1 MSRCRTWSMLFVG
14 LSLVVSACG
23 VKTDDGPR
31 DIPESEQ
38 LDLGAPG
45 NAGAGAATG
54 TSRIYLIGPDAS
66 GQGALLQPVARA
78 AATPSELMSALLA
91 GANAKELDQQYRS
104 AIPVG
109 TQLRSATVTNI
120 TMRVDLSGDILQL
133 SGSDLVDA
141 LAQIVFTA
149 TEYPGVTQVRIDVDG
164 VQQQFPNGDG
174 TLQTDPLDVYDFP
187 GRVASAQPSY
197 PAIPAP
203 PQGDG

>member
-1 MSRCRTWSMLFVG
+1 MVG
-14 LSLVVSACG
+14 SACG

-31 DIPESEQ
+31 DIPQAEQ
-38 LDLGAPG
+38 LDLDTSGD
-45 NAGAGAATG
+45 AGAGAATG

-78 AATPSELMSALLA
+78 AATPTELMDALLA
-91 GANAKELDQQYRS
+91 GANASELDQQYRS

-109 TQLRSATVTNI
+109 TKLRSATVSSA
-120 TMRVDLSGDILQL
+120 TMRVDLSDDILRL

-149 TEYPGVTQVRIDVDG
+149 TEYPGVAQVRVDVNG
-164 VQQQFPNGDG
+164 VEQQFPVGDG
-174 TLQTDPLDVYDFP
+174 SLQSDPLDVYDFP

>member
-1 MSRCRTWSMLFVG
+1 VV
-14 LSLVVSACG
+14 SLALVASACG
-23 VKTDDGPR
+23 VQTDDRPR
-31 DIPESEQ
+31 DIPASEQ
-38 LDLGAPG
+38 LDLGASG
-45 NAGAGAATG
+45 NTGAGAATG

-66 GQGALLQPVARA
+66 GQGSLLQPVARA
-78 AATPSELMSALLA
+78 AGTPTELMAALLA
-91 GANAKELDQQYRS
+91 GANSKELDQQFRS

-109 TQLRSATVTNI
+109 TQLRSATATST
-120 TMRVDLSGDILQL
+120 TMRVDLSDDILQL

-149 TEYPGVTQVRIDVDG
+149 SEYPGVTQVRVDVDG
-164 VQQQFPNGDG
+164 VVQQLPGGDG
-174 TLQTDPLDVYDFP
+174 TLQSDPLDVYDFP

>member
-1 MSRCRTWSMLFVG
+1 MNGRRLMVLVLGLALVG
-14 LSLVVSACG
+14 AACG

-31 DIPESEQ
+31 DIPETEQ
-38 LDLGAPG
+38 LDLGSSS
-45 NAGAGAATG
+45 NSGAGAATG

-66 GQGALLQPVARA
+66 GLGALLQPVARA
-78 AATPSELMSALLA
+78 AGTPTDLMEALLA
-91 GANAKELDQQYRS
+91 GANGSELDQQYRS

-109 TQLRSATVTNI
+109 TQLRSASVTSS
-120 TMRVDLSGDILQL
+120 TMVVDLSDDILQL

-149 TEYPGVTQVRIDVDG
+149 TEYPDVTQVRVNVDG
-164 VQQQFPNGDG
+164 QPQQLPAGDG
-174 TLQTDPLDVYDFP
+174 TLQSDPLDVYDFP

-203 PQGDG
+203 PQDGA

>member
-1 MSRCRTWSMLFVG
+1 MNIRR
-14 LSLVVSACG
+14 SLVLLLGLALIGSACG

-38 LDLGAPG
+38 LDLGAAP

-78 AATPSELMSALLA
+78 ATTPTELMDALLA
-91 GANAKELDQQYRS
+91 GANATELDQQYRS

-109 TQLRSATVTNI
+109 TTLNSATVSSS
-120 TMRVDLSGDILQL
+120 TMVVDLSDDILQL

-149 TEYPGVTQVRIDVDG
+149 SEYPDVTQVRVNVNG
-164 VQQQFPNGDG
+164 APQQLPTGDG
-174 TLQTDPLDVYDFP
+174 TLQADPLDVYDYP

-203 PQGDG
+203 PPGDG

>member
-1 MSRCRTWSMLFVG
+1 MSARRVLVLVLGLALVG
-14 LSLVVSACG
+14 SACG

-31 DIPESEQ
+31 DIPQAEQ
-38 LDLGAPG
+38 LDLDTAGD
-45 NAGAGAATG
+45 AGAGAATG

-78 AATPSELMSALLA
+78 AATPTELMDALLA
-91 GANAKELDQQYRS
+91 GANASELDQQYRS

-109 TQLRSATVTNI
+109 TKLRSATVSST
-120 TMRVDLSGDILQL
+120 TMRVDLSDDILQL

-149 TEYPGVTQVRIDVDG
+149 TEYPGVAQVRVDVNG
-164 VQQQFPNGDG
+164 AEQQFPVGDG
-174 TLQTDPLDVYDFP
+174 SLQSDPLDVYDFP
-187 GRVASAQPSY
+187 GRIASAQPSY

-203 PQGDG
+203 PQVDG

>member
-1 MSRCRTWSMLFVG
+1 MLILGLALVG
-14 LSLVVSACG
+14 TACG

-38 LDLGAPG
+38 LDLSTPG

-66 GQGALLQPVARA
+66 GQGSLLQPVARA
-78 AATPSELMSALLA
+78 AATPTELMEALLA
-91 GANAKELDQQYRS
+91 GANASELDQQYRS

-109 TQLRSATVTNI
+109 TELRSATVTST
-120 TMRVDLSGDILQL
+120 TMLVDLSDDILQL

-149 TEYPGVTQVRIDVDG
+149 SEYPEVTQVRVDVNG
-164 VQQQFPNGDG
+164 VEQQFPVGDG
-174 TLQTDPLDVYDFP
+174 TLQSDPLDVYDFP

-203 PQGDG
+203 PQADG